1 MEAYGLN
8 AGLQMRVLAQ
18 YKGRIQVDG
27 GVYIIFCLL
36 IILESVEDDVKI
48 SVWEKDSSSKEKVR
62 GLSC

>member
-18 YKGRIQVDG
+18 YKGRIQGDG

-48 SVWEKDSSSKEKVR
+48 SV
-62 GLSC
+62 